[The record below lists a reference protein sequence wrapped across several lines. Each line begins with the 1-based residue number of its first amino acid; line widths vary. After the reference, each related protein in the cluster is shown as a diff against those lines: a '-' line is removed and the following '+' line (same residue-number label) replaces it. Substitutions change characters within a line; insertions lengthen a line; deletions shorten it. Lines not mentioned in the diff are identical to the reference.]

1 MLPVWGIGR
10 TVRIREQPFPGRP
23 AGCVRTEQPVLNI
36 LLIVV
41 LPTAVVI
48 AVTLLVGRNRK
59 AASGDFDGDSMSFVG
74 GVLNALFTVVLAF
87 YVVFAWQ
94 NGDNVSSQSSA
105 EADALV
111 DTYWQT
117 KVEPQPD
124 ATVISD
130 LVKQYA
136 TDVVHREWPLLDKG
150 QADPMTTATLTE
162 LRGAVLALPTNT
174 QAVNTARETSLQD
187 LATITTNHR
196 QRVTEATDS
205 DNFTRAL
212 LIATILGALVM
223 LAFPLLM
230 GLSARPTNVIG
241 MAVLG
246 ITLAVIVFV
255 SVELL
260 HPLHGFFGVDP
271 SAYTDALTDMAP
283 NGSG

>member
-1 MLPVWGIGR
+1 
-10 TVRIREQPFPGRP
+10 
-23 AGCVRTEQPVLNI
+23 VLNI

-48 AVTLLVGRNRK
+48 AITLLVGRTRK

-74 GVLNALFTVVLAF
+74 GVLSALFTVVLAF

-94 NGDNVSSQSSA
+94 NGDNVSSQSAA

-117 KVEPQPD
+117 KVEPAPD
-124 ATVISD
+124 ATVISA

-136 TDVVHREWPLLDKG
+136 NDVVHHEWPLLD
-150 QADPMTTATLTE
+150 QRRTDPRTAATLTE
-162 LRGAVLALPTNT
+162 LRSAVLALPTDN

-196 QRVTEATDS
+196 DRVDEATGS
-205 DNFTRAL
+205 DNFTWFL
-212 LIATILGALVM
+212 LIGTILGAVAMLV
-223 LAFPLLM
+223 FPLLM
-230 GLSARPTNVIG
+230 GLSARPTNVVG

-246 ITLAVIVFV
+246 VTLAVIVFV
-255 SVELL
+255 CVELL
-260 HPLHGFFGVDP
+260 HPLHGFLGTDP
-271 SAYTDALTDMAP
+271 SAYTEALNDMTA
-283 NGSG
+283 NSAG

>member
-1 MLPVWGIGR
+1 VW
-10 TVRIREQPFPGRP
+10 
-23 AGCVRTEQPVLNI
+23 TEQPVLNI

-48 AVTLLVGRNRK
+48 AVMLLVGRTRK

-94 NGDNVSSQSSA
+94 NGDNLSSQSSA

-117 KVEPQPD
+117 KVEPAPD

-136 TDVVHREWPLLDKG
+136 TDVVHREWPLLDHG
-150 QADPMTTATLTE
+150 HADPRTAATLDE
-162 LRGAVLALPTNT
+162 LRNAVLALPTDN
-174 QAVNTARETSLQD
+174 QAENTAREMSLQD
-187 LATITTNHR
+187 VRTIITNHR
-196 QRVTEATDS
+196 ERVAQATDS
-205 DNFTRAL
+205 DNFTSFL
-212 LIATILGALVM
+212 LIATILGAAVM
-223 LAFPLLM
+223 LVFPLLM
-230 GLSARPTNVIG
+230 GLSARPTNVVG

-246 ITLAVIVFV
+246 VTLAVIVFV

-271 SAYTDALTDMAP
+271 SAYTQALDDMAAT
-283 NGSG
+283 GTG